1 MIKLDIHKCNN
12 LIARG
17 FSLITATA
25 DKVPVGSW
33 KQAQQTAT
41 DIESFR
47 VNYLKPKAKAVGIV
61 TGFNDLEC
69 LDVDLKVFSTAKE
82 KSEWWAEY
90 LSFLEDNIFN
100 FKDKFVIAKTINDG
114 FHILYKSKRVEGN
127 LKVAKLKGH
136 KQQIL
141 ETRGNGGYIV
151 AYSDILNGKEYT
163 DIDYISEEDRE
174 VLFSISK
181 TYDHKEEA
189 IELIDKPKKDKVI
202 STGLS
207 AWEDYNNKTSI
218 LDLIGA
224 DFDVVRNLKDKYIIR
239 RKGADS
245 AHSGYIYKDNG
256 LMYLF
261 TSGTSFEAEKGYN
274 PFMVYAH
281 YIHNDDG
288 SAAATDLYKQGFGE
302 RIAIDSPLDVTLE
315 DKEVC
320 VNTEFPLEIFPL
332 ELQHYILER
341 HRTLK
346 QSIDYMGC
354 SLLFLTSIIVGNSQ
368 QIKIKNG
375 WNETPSIWLSL
386 VGKAGVGKTPSIK
399 GITFPLDRANSA
411 EIKKYI
417 VAEAKFDEFNNMD
430 AKEKAL
436 TEPVYKPK
444 KTQFLVNDVT
454 LEALVELHNE
464 NTNGIGVLKDELAG
478 FFKDMNKY
486 RDGGDMEHW
495 LSSWSGGEINL
506 NRKTAKSSF
515 VERAFLPIMGGI
527 QPSILDGFQT
537 EENKSNG
544 FIDRMLFSY
553 PELEVEDFV
562 DEEISQDLLEWYDTF
577 IIKFYESTKR
587 NLRLGE
593 GNVVEAVTAE
603 FTPEAKIEYKRIH
616 KEITAMQKSEDIAE
630 ANKSMLPKMKAYV
643 ARFALLIN
651 TLESQKNTDIHKD
664 EVEKSSVLKAEKLAH
679 YFIDMANKIK
689 IESAERT
696 KIKSSFD
703 NKKDAYTNFK
713 SIYTKNPDVS
723 QKDIADMLG
732 KSIRTTQR
740 YITKFNKEK

>member
-1 MIKLDIHKCNN
+1 MIKLDIQKCNN
-12 LIARG
+12 LIDRG

-25 DKVPVGSW
+25 DKIPVGSW
-33 KQAQQTAT
+33 KKAQETAT
-41 DIESFR
+41 DIETFR
-47 VNYLKPKAKAVGIV
+47 VNYLNPKAKAVGIV

-82 KSEWWAEY
+82 KSDWWAEY

-100 FKDKFVIAKTINDG
+100 FKDKFIVAKTINDG
-114 FHILYKSKRVEGN
+114 FHILYKTKRAEGN

-141 ETRGNGGYIV
+141 ETRGKGGYIV

-163 DIDYISEEDRE
+163 DIDYISDEDRAI
-174 VLFSISK
+174 LFSISK
-181 TYDHKEEA
+181 TYDYKDEPIKVEE
-189 IELIDKPKKDKVI
+189 KPKKDKAI

-207 AWEDYNNKTSI
+207 AWEDYNNQTSI

-256 LMYLF
+256 LMFLF
-261 TSGTSFEAEKGYN
+261 TSGTTFEAEKGYN

-281 YIHNDDG
+281 YMHNDDA
-288 SAAATDLYKQGFGE
+288 SLAAKDLYSQGFGE
-302 RIAIDSPLDVTLE
+302 RIAIDTPIDLNLD
-315 DKEVC
+315 DKEIC
-320 VNTEFPLEIFPL
+320 VNTEFPLDIFPL

-368 QIKIKNG
+368 RIQIKNG
-375 WNETPSIWLSL
+375 WTETPSIWLSL

-399 GITFPLDRANSA
+399 GITFPLDKANSA

-430 AKEKAL
+430 TKDKAL
-436 TEPVYKPK
+436 TQPVYKPK

-486 RDGGDMEHW
+486 REGGDMEHW

-506 NRKTAKSSF
+506 NRKTARSSF

-527 QPSILDGFQT
+527 QPTILDGFQT

-553 PELEVEDFV
+553 PELEVEDYV
-562 DEEISQDLLEWYDTF
+562 DEEITQDLLEWYENF

-603 FTPEAKIEYKRIH
+603 FTPDAKIEYKRIH

-651 TLESQKNTDIHKD
+651 TLESQKNTAIHKD
-664 EVEKSSVLKAEKLAH
+664 EVCKSSILKAEKLAH

-696 KIKSSFD
+696 KIKSSYD

-713 SIYTKNPDVS
+713 SIYTKNPDAS

-740 YITKFNKEK
+740 YITKFNSEK